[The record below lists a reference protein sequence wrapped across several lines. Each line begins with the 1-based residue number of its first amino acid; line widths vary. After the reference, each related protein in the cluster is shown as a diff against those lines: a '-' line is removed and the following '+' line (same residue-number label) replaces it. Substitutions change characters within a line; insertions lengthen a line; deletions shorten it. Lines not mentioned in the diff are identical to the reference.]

1 MGLTSFPSRSVA
13 ASIMGQKFDIP
24 FSGPTVYIHIREIA
38 DIFVQCARD
47 VSVHVAKVYTI
58 GGDTVDTKTFVQE
71 LTKLVPE
78 AADLIT
84 ISGGDLPIAS
94 KIDDA
99 QLRKDYPQLIRLPL
113 AAGLTESVAMYKSM
127 KEMGTLTV

>member
-1 MGLTSFPSRSVA
+1 L
-13 ASIMGQKFDIP
+13 
-24 FSGPTVYIHIREIA
+24 
-38 DIFVQCARD
+38 
-47 VSVHVAKVYTI
+47 
-58 GGDTVDTKTFVQE
+58 QE
-71 LTKLVPE
+71 LVKIVPE

-113 AAGLTESVAMYKSM
+113 AAGLAESVVTYKAL
-127 KEMGTLTV
+127 KEKGLLTV

>member
-1 MGLTSFPSRSVA
+1 
-13 ASIMGQKFDIP
+13 
-24 FSGPTVYIHIREIA
+24 
-38 DIFVQCARD
+38 
-47 VSVHVAKVYTI
+47 VYTI

-71 LTKLVPE
+71 LSKIVPE
-78 AADLIT
+78 ASELIT

-113 AAGLTESVAMYKSM
+113 ANGLAESVKMYKEM
-127 KEMGTLTV
+127 KEKGTLTV